1 MVRAVCLAGLP
12 DKKNGRETFFKPPMA
27 LTRTEKAQL
36 TQDLTE
42 KWKQASS
49 ILFANYNGLSVANIS
64 RLRCQLKKV
73 DAEMKVAKKT
83 LLRLAAQS
91 LKNPFPAERDLP
103 GPVACI
109 FNYADPLSGAR
120 VAFAFGK
127 EHPQVQL
134 IGAIFEGNIFA
145 GPAAVSLAQIPPR
158 LTLFQMFAG
167 LCQTPLQEFTS
178 VCSSPLQSFAI
189 ALQERAKKLPT
200 STTST

>member
-1 MVRAVCLAGLP
+1 
-12 DKKNGRETFFKPPMA
+12 MA
-27 LTRTEKAQL
+27 LTRTEKAHV

-42 KWKQASS
+42 KWRSASS
-49 ILFANYNGLSVANIS
+49 VLFANYIGLSVANIS
-64 RLRCQLKKV
+64 RLRQQLKHV

-83 LLRLAAQS
+83 LLRRTADG
-91 LKNPFPAERDLP
+91 LKNPFPHEQDLP

-134 IGAIFEGNIFA
+134 IGAIFEGNLLS

-158 LTLFQMFAG
+158 LSLLASFAG
-167 LCQTPLQEFTS
+167 ACQAPLQQFAS
-178 VCSSPLQSFAI
+178 MCSSPLQSFAI

-200 STTST
+200 PTT

>member
-1 MVRAVCLAGLP
+1 
-12 DKKNGRETFFKPPMA
+12 MA
-27 LTRTEKAQL
+27 LTRAEKARL

-49 ILFANYNGLSVANIS
+49 IIFANYSGLSVANIS

-83 LLRLAAQS
+83 LLRRAAEN
-91 LKNPFPAERDLP
+91 LKNPFPEESDLP

-127 EHPQVQL
+127 EHRQFQL
-134 IGAIFEGNIFA
+134 IGSIFEGNIFA
-145 GPAAVSLAQIPPR
+145 GPATVSIAQIPPR
-158 LTLFQMFAG
+158 FTLLQIFAG
-167 LCQTPLQEFTS
+167 LCQAPLQQFAS
-178 VCSSPLQSFAI
+178 ICSSPLQSFAI
-189 ALQERAKKLPT
+189 ALQERAKQLSP
-200 STTST
+200 STP